1 MILNEA
7 KDLLKN
13 NGYLYYITCSLLKI
27 ENEKVIQKFLM
38 ENKYF
43 RLVDKKNVTIDNYGD
58 GFFCAV
64 LQKKN

>member
-1 MILNEA
+1 
-7 KDLLKN
+7 
-13 NGYLYYITCSLLKI
+13 
-27 ENEKVIQKFLM
+27 M

-43 RLVDKKNVTIDNYGD
+43 TLVNKKNVTIDNYGD